1 MRVLIVATL
10 VMLAACSGS
19 TQSDYDLPEED
30 MTAGPLSYNDDP
42 FLSPAPDASDRCP
55 EAMPTGG
62 PQPNLHEGTWNLFCE
77 Y

>member
-19 TQSDYDLPEED
+19 TQSDYLPQED

-62 PQPNLHEGTWNLFCE
+62 PQPTLHEGTWNLFCE